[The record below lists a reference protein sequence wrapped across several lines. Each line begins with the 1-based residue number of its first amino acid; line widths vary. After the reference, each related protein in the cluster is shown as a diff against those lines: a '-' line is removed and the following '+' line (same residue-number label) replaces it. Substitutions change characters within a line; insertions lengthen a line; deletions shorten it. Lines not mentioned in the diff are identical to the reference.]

1 MVRGN
6 ETEIEVLYRQH
17 GAALVLFATAI
28 TGERSR
34 AQDMVHHV
42 FLKLIENGDVD
53 RAQDKKAYLF
63 ACVRNS
69 ALNERKLGNR
79 QTSLDTETAWF
90 MPPDKDYAGE
100 QNLRRALSTLPLD
113 QREVVILHIW
123 GELTFSQIG
132 ELLNLSSNTVA
143 SRYRYALAK
152 LRESMLTRENS
163 CADAG

>member
-113 QREVVILHIW
+113 QRE
-123 GELTFSQIG
+123 
-132 ELLNLSSNTVA
+132 
-143 SRYRYALAK
+143 
-152 LRESMLTRENS
+152 
-163 CADAG
+163 